1 MMTSVVTERTNQL
14 HSSLYGYRV
23 SIMPEA
29 LPPELLEHVAERF
42 RVLGDATRL
51 GIIRTLL
58 DHGEQNVGQLVE
70 RLGTSQANVSKH
82 LRILHDA
89 RIVARRTEGTS
100 AYYAVVDPSLIPV
113 CAIVCDRLRDQ
124 VAADARKFSV

>member
-1 MMTSVVTERTNQL
+1 ML
-14 HSSLYGYRV
+14 HQSLDGYTV
-23 SIMPEA
+23 LGMPKA

-51 GIIRTLL
+51 SIIRTLL
-58 DHGEQNVGQLVE
+58 DDGEQNVGQLVD

-82 LRILHDA
+82 LRVLHDA
-89 RIVARRTEGTS
+89 RIVSRRTEGTS
-100 AYYAVVDPSLIPV
+100 AFYSVTDPTLMPV

-124 VAADARKFSV
+124 VADDARTFAI